1 MGSSQPNTI
10 NLDLNL
16 ILDPKILIKSLVAE
30 TCRTES
36 FTIAGNLDAPKGAI
50 DYPQENIERKNVE
63 NSFCV
68 LNPKNLDGI
77 DIGGNAQEE
86 YDKPKTDFGG
96 KEEVKEEETNT
107 GNFDNNKGRFQGN
120 SIGFNYSDNDLSLSQ
135 SVYLEHQFLEES
147 QQLIDEGFLPVFLK
161 INDFRPLHFF
171 INQES
176 TLNSLLREYIR
187 NIPETDDGILNK
199 IKLYHKNILLDFNK
213 KIRELGLKPYSII
226 TNKIVE
232 EKIESN

>member
-36 FTIAGNLDAPKGAI
+36 FTIAGNLDAPKVAN

-68 LNPKNLDGI
+68 LNPKNLD
-77 DIGGNAQEE
+77 DININNNIQEE
-86 YDKPKTDFGG
+86 YDKPKIDFGE

-120 SIGFNYSDNDLSLSQ
+120 NMGFNYSDNDLGLSQ
-135 SVYLEHQFLEES
+135 SVYLKQQSLEES
-147 QQLIDEGFLPVFLK
+147 QQFIDEGFLPVFLK

>member
-36 FTIAGNLDAPKGAI
+36 FTIAGNLDAPKVAN

-68 LNPKNLDGI
+68 LNPKNLD
-77 DIGGNAQEE
+77 DININNNIQEE
-86 YDKPKTDFGG
+86 YDKPKIDFGE

-120 SIGFNYSDNDLSLSQ
+120 NMGFNYSDNDLSLSQ
-135 SVYLEHQFLEES
+135 SVYLKQQSLEES
-147 QQLIDEGFLPVFLK
+147 QQFIDEGFLPVFLK

>member
-1 MGSSQPNTI
+1 M
-10 NLDLNL
+10 
-16 ILDPKILIKSLVAE
+16 
-30 TCRTES
+30 
-36 FTIAGNLDAPKGAI
+36 
-50 DYPQENIERKNVE
+50 KNVE

-77 DIGGNAQEE
+77 DIGGNVQEE
-86 YDKPKTDFGG
+86 YDKPKIDFGG

-120 SIGFNYSDNDLSLSQ
+120 NIGFNYSDNDLSLSQ
-135 SVYLEHQFLEES
+135 SVYLKQQSLEES

-161 INDFRPLHFF
+161 INDFSPIIFF

-199 IKLYHKNILLDFNK
+199 IKLYHKNKDLDFNK
-213 KIRELGLKPYSII
+213 KIRELGLRPYSII
-226 TNKIVE
+226 TNKIIE
-232 EKIESN
+232 EKRESN